1 MNNIF
6 RNITPA
12 VAVMVAGLAGAYMV
26 YDNFFST
33 KSGNSV
39 AMISPAAG
47 GMSEDSII
55 IAEAASAEGAAAV
68 ATDVATEAAPAADEA
83 AAAAPVEAA
92 PAPDCT
98 ALDAAATAAMGG
110 VDAEKAAKEAADC
123 HAAAAAAAA
132 APVEAAPATLE
143 GAVEGSAPAEQG
155 HETPAG
161 HDAH

>member
-33 KSGNSV
+33 KAGESV

-47 GMSEDSII
+47 EMTEDSII
-55 IAEAASAEGAAAV
+55 IAESAVAEGAAAV
-68 ATDVATEAAPAADEA
+68 ATEAAPVVDEAVAATEAAVTTE
-83 AAAAPVEAA
+83 VT
-92 PAPDCT
+92 PAPDCSV
-98 ALDAAATAAMGG
+98 LDAAATAAMGG

-132 APVEAAPATLE
+132 PVEAAPEAAPAASE
-143 GAVEGSAPAEQG
+143 GAVEEAAPAVD
-155 HETPAG
+155 G

>member
-33 KSGNSV
+33 KAGESV

-47 GMSEDSII
+47 EMTEDSII
-55 IAEAASAEGAAAV
+55 IAESAVAEGAAAV
-68 ATDVATEAAPAADEA
+68 ATEAAPVVDEAVAATEAAVTTE
-83 AAAAPVEAA
+83 VT
-92 PAPDCT
+92 PAPDCSV
-98 ALDAAATAAMGG
+98 LDAAATAAMGG

-132 APVEAAPATLE
+132 APVEAAPEAAPAAPE
-143 GAVEGSAPAEQG
+143 GAVEEAAPAVD
-155 HETPAG
+155 G

>member
-33 KSGNSV
+33 KAGESV

-47 GMSEDSII
+47 EMTEDSII
-55 IAEAASAEGAAAV
+55 IAESAVAEGAAAV
-68 ATDVATEAAPAADEA
+68 ATEAAPVVDEAVAATEAAVTTE
-83 AAAAPVEAA
+83 VT
-92 PAPDCT
+92 PAPDCSV
-98 ALDAAATAAMGG
+98 LDAAATAAMGG

-132 APVEAAPATLE
+132 PVEAAPEAAPAASE
-143 GAVEGSAPAEQG
+143 DAVEEAAPAVD
-155 HETPAG
+155 G